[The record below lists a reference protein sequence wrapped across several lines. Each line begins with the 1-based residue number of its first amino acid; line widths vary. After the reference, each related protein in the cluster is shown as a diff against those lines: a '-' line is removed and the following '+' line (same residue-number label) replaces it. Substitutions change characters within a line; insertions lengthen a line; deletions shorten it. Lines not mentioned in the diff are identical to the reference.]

1 MPAPYKQGL
10 DYYPREIGMM
20 KDRKFRK
27 PRMRHGYVVNEIF
40 DALLDLIYGDKGYYL
55 DYSESDDVI
64 WEIQQYLFGK
74 YHVSTEEIA
83 EIIEELVACELFSGD
98 HFRSKILT
106 SRRVQKTFYTATVD
120 RKAIDID
127 FGIWLL
133 TEEEMRK
140 LSSKS
145 IILDKFINRPINAV
159 NQPNNGVNRP
169 NNPQSKVKESKV
181 KESKGEEPPPAPPP
195 SPKQD
200 DLVKRYGQALVDA
213 YIAKAQRYRKTG
225 AQAVLCAAQWLAEDE
240 AAGKFAKKAYR
251 SAIPSGSSSLHLG
264 DYEQRLE
271 SYIPVY
277 RKETTDE

>member
-1 MPAPYKQGL
+1 
-10 DYYPREIGMM
+10 MM
-20 KDRKFRK
+20 KSRKFRK
-27 PRMRHGYVVNEIF
+27 PRMKHGYVVNVIY
-40 DALLDLIYGDKGYYL
+40 DAILDLIYGDKGYYL
-55 DYSESDDVI
+55 DYSEPDDVI

-74 YHVSTEEIA
+74 YQVSSEEIA

-98 HFRSKILT
+98 HFRAKILT
-106 SRRVQKTFYTATVD
+106 SKRVQETFYSATVD
-120 RKAIDID
+120 RKAIDVD

-133 TEEEMRK
+133 TEEKMRE

-159 NQPNNGVNRP
+159 NHPNNGVNQP
-169 NNPQSKVKESKV
+169 NNPQSKGKKSKEKESR
-181 KESKGEEPPPAPPP
+181 GEEPPPAPPP

-200 DLVKRYGQALVDA
+200 ELVKRYGQALVDT

-225 AQAVLCAAQWLAEDE
+225 AQAVLCAAQWLAEDD
-240 AAGKFAKKAYR
+240 AAGKFAKKAHR
-251 SAIPSGSSSLHLG
+251 SAIPSGSSSLHLD